1 LIFRCPVRF
10 YSSALQRTPPKAQ
23 TDMSEIEKITYEEA
37 HENGFLE
44 RLLLDRRFTLT
55 NTVYFA
61 CAVIAIG
68 LAVFQ
73 LYVAAFGTP
82 EGRSFRTIHLSTM
95 LVLAICM
102 FPLFRRSVW
111 EPVSQGKPGDTMR
124 WFGFLVDLIL
134 IGYVIFVQI
143 WTIYDIT
150 AFHMR
155 YGEKELPDLIVGGL
169 FILLV
174 LEVTRRAVGWA
185 MVTITAF
192 FIGHAL
198 YANYFPG
205 FFYGP
210 PVGFE
215 KFIDTLF
222 MSSDGIFGIPLHV
235 CATYIILFIIFGALL
250 IRTGA
255 GRFFIDLAVSLT
267 GHRVG
272 GPAKAAVVASGF
284 MGTVSGSA
292 VANVVTTGAFTIP
305 LMRKIGYRPK
315 FAAAVEACAS
325 SGGQITPPI
334 MGAAAFIMAEFL
346 ETSYINIIVAAIIP
360 AFLYFATVYF
370 MVHLE
375 AEKNGIGQIDRKLL
389 PQTGEVLRR
398 GWHLLIALV
407 VLVTFLLL
415 GNTPMK
421 SAFWGIISLF
431 GLSFIRPETRMSPV
445 DTLAAFEAGVR
456 ATVPVTIACACAGLI
471 IGSVFVSGLGLKF
484 TQEVIEISNG
494 NLLILLSLTGISAI
508 VLGMGLTTTAVYIT
522 VAALVV
528 PALVKA
534 GIEPIAAHM
543 FAFYFGV
550 VSSITP
556 PVALAAFAAA
566 AIAQT
571 GPMAT
576 AVEATRV
583 GVAKYLMPLAF
594 AYNPSLLLV
603 GPTWLSVVSTLM
615 ALTGLYVLSTGLE
628 GWYRG
633 RLNAAQRFAAI
644 VAAILTLLPPMDTIG
659 GLPGFVWWAI
669 GLVLSAM
676 VIGPR
681 FLAGTRGIPIV
692 EGAPI
697 TTPTTIQSVGAAEGD
712 GR

>member
-1 LIFRCPVRF
+1 
-10 YSSALQRTPPKAQ
+10 
-23 TDMSEIEKITYEEA
+23 MSDNEKITYEEA

-55 NTVYFA
+55 NAIFFV
-61 CAVIAIG
+61 CAVIAIS
-68 LAVFQ
+68 LAIFH

-82 EGRSFRTIHLSTM
+82 EGRSFRTIHLSAM
-95 LVLAICM
+95 LVLALCM
-102 FPLFRRSVW
+102 FPLFRRSAW
-111 EPVSQGKPGDTMR
+111 EPVSQGASGDGLR
-124 WFGFLVDLIL
+124 WFGFLIDLAL

-143 WTIYDIT
+143 YTIYDINS
-150 AFHMR
+150 FHMR
-155 YGEKELPDLIVGGL
+155 FGEKDPTDIMIGAFYV
-169 FILLV
+169 LLV

-192 FIGHAL
+192 FVGHAL
-198 YANYFPG
+198 YANYFGG

-210 PVGFE
+210 PVRLE

-235 CATYIILFIIFGALL
+235 CATYIVLFIIFGALL

-272 GPAKAAVVASGF
+272 GPAKAAAVASGF

-346 ETSYINIIVAAIIP
+346 ETSYVNIIVAAIIP

-375 AEKNGIGQIDRKLL
+375 AEKHGIGRIDKKLL
-389 PQTGEVLRR
+389 PQTGEVLKR

-415 GNTPMK
+415 GYTPMK
-421 SAFWGIISLF
+421 SAFWGIIALF

-456 ATVPVTIACACAGLI
+456 ATVPVTVACACAGLI

-494 NLLILLSLTGISAI
+494 NLLILLSLTGVSAI

-522 VAALVV
+522 VAALIV

-566 AIAQT
+566 AIAGT

-576 AVEATRV
+576 AVESTRV

-594 AYNPSLLLV
+594 AYNPSLLMV
-603 GPTWLSVVSTLM
+603 GPSWLTAASTLM
-615 ALTGLYVLSTGLE
+615 ALIGLYVLSTGLE

-633 RLNAAQRFAAI
+633 RLNVAQRFAAI
-644 VAAILTLLPPMDTIG
+644 VAATLTLLPPFTFVG
-659 GLPGFVWWAI
+659 GLQGYIWWAI
-669 GLVLSAM
+669 GLVIGAL
-676 VIGPR
+676 VLGPR
-681 FLAGTRGIPIV
+681 FLARNTTTAEPA
-692 EGAPI
+692 GASTMP
-697 TTPTTIQSVGAAEGD
+697 PSEPAKGD
-712 GR
+712 AT

>member
-1 LIFRCPVRF
+1 MKKHTRTASL
-10 YSSALQRTPPKAQ
+10 SAYCSNAAWSLA
-23 TDMSEIEKITYEEA
+23 
-37 HENGFLE
+37 NVVFFG
-44 RLLLDRRFTLT
+44 
-55 NTVYFA
+55 
-61 CAVIAIG
+61 CAVVAIA
-68 LAVFQ
+68 LAVFH

-82 EGRSFRTIHLSTM
+82 EGRSFRTVHLSAM

-102 FPLFRRSVW
+102 FPLFRRSAW
-111 EPVSQGKPGDTMR
+111 EPVAQGNSGDALR
-124 WFGFLVDLIL
+124 WIGFAIDLAM
-134 IGYVIFVQI
+134 IGYVIFALI
-143 WTIYDIT
+143 WTIFDIT
-150 AFHMR
+150 AFHLR
-155 YGEKELPDLIVGGL
+155 YGEKETPDLIVGGL
-169 FILLV
+169 LTLLI

-192 FIGHAL
+192 FIFHAL

-210 PVGFE
+210 PVRFE

-235 CATYIILFIIFGALL
+235 CATYIVLFIIFGALL
-250 IRTGA
+250 IRSGA
-255 GRFFIDLAVSLT
+255 GRFFIDLAVSMT

-272 GPAKAAVVASGF
+272 GPAKASAVASGF

-305 LMRKIGYRPK
+305 LMRKVGYRPK

-346 ETSYINIIVAAIIP
+346 ETSYINIVLAAIIP

-375 AEKNGIGQIDRKLL
+375 AEKNGIGQIERRLL
-389 PQTGEVLRR
+389 PQTGEVLKR
-398 GWHLLIALV
+398 GWHLLIALA
-407 VLVTFLLL
+407 VLVAFLLY
-415 GNTPMK
+415 GYTPMK
-421 SAFWGIISLF
+421 SAFWGIVSLF
-431 GLSFIRPETRMSPV
+431 VLSFIRPETRMSPV
-445 DTLAAFEAGVR
+445 DIMAALEAGVR
-456 ATVPVTIACACAGLI
+456 ATVPVTVACACAGLI

-484 TQEVIEISNG
+484 TQEVISISGG
-494 NLLILLSLTGISAI
+494 NLLILLSLTGVSAI
-508 VLGMGLTTTAVYIT
+508 ILGMGITTTAVYIT
-522 VAALVV
+522 VAALIV

-566 AIAQT
+566 AIAKT
-571 GPMAT
+571 GPMIT
-576 AVEATRV
+576 AVESTRV
-583 GVAKYLMPLAF
+583 GIAKYLVPLAF

-603 GPTWLSVVSTLM
+603 GPTWLSIISTVV
-615 ALTGLYVLSTGLE
+615 ALIGLYVLSTGLE

-633 RLNAAQRFAAI
+633 RLNAVQRFVAI
-644 VAAILTLLPPMDTIG
+644 VAAALTLMPPTELIG
-659 GLPGFVWWAI
+659 GLQGYFWWVA
-669 GLVLSAM
+669 GLVLSAI
-676 VIGPR
+676 VLGPR
-681 FLAGTRGIPIV
+681 VLAKSARVSVTTTS
-692 EGAPI
+692 APE
-697 TTPTTIQSVGAAEGD
+697 PSAVAASTVD
-712 GR
+712 GEAR